1 MSTFQII
8 RDAGI
13 RCKRKGIPDRRA
25 AYSGQHDVCIF
36 VFIWSCYFCHLPP
49 AIRYVSAAHVL
60 SSADSKRSLPMYLLA
75 LGADRANVA
84 AWTDL
89 SVNAGKA
96 GKHKL
101 AQWAAMGNLAINPT
115 ADAHFLAA
123 NSYMYPLH
131 HARLAACFVSG
142 NCCSCACA
150 GELGSWM
157 MLFVTSGSVGTLG
170 IPSTILYA
178 LSLACHFRH
187 YFHFY
192 SPSRHLHS
200 V

>member
-36 VFIWSCYFCHLPP
+36 VFVWSFYFCHLPP

-123 NSYMYPLH
+123 NTYMYPLH
-131 HARLAACFVSG
+131 HARLFY
-142 NCCSCACA
+142 NCLLCQRQLLLMCVCR
-150 GELGSWM
+150 
-157 MLFVTSGSVGTLG
+157 GTRQLDDA
-170 IPSTILYA
+170 IR
-178 LSLACHFRH
+178 HFRL
-187 YFHFY
+187 
-192 SPSRHLHS
+192 SGDTGDSLHNLVRTVPCMPLS
-200 V
+200 TLFSFLFSF